1 MSNEDYKKWGR
12 EILYGNGE
20 IMMGER
26 EGSPRQLKKEASP
39 LWARIHKPIK
49 ERKEAWSKKISE
61 MKEETAKVKTVK
73 KESPKKPV
81 KPLKV
86 KKPSK
91 RKTKK

>member
-1 MSNEDYKKWGR
+1 MGNNDYLKWGR

-26 EGSPRQLKKEASP
+26 EGSPRQIAKEASP
-39 LWARIHKPIK
+39 NWARIHKPIA
-49 ERKEAWSKKISE
+49 ERKELWNEKVAKKKAE
-61 MKEETAKVKTVK
+61 KLAQPKAKPQ
-73 KESPKKPV
+73 PKKVV
-81 KPLKV
+81 KALKA